1 MDKEKFDKVVNLLH
15 NLFEQADEDTPS
27 QCRSRHFRDTMSQV
41 EEMLIELIKKCFSQR
56 RKTIKN
62 NLKKIM
68 NSPNEILFDSE
79 INPSKRAQELDFNDF
94 INLSNSFSKNEK
106 NL

>member
-1 MDKEKFDKVVNLLH
+1 MILEFKFKKEIKKVINED
-15 NLFEQADEDTPS
+15 LF
-27 QCRSRHFRDTMSQV
+27 
-41 EEMLIELIKKCFSQR
+41 IELIKKCFNQR